1 MVKSQNNFVNQIL
14 MQFSAEK
21 LSGEKNSR
29 KIFRMTKKNSYDEK
43 LFTFFAEVQVKAYT
57 RKTFRLYSDIRKVF
71 RITKKFPVAAKYT
84 KSFSPISEELP
95 ER

>member
-21 LSGEKNSR
+21 LSGEK
-29 KIFRMTKKNSYDEK
+29 KFTKNFSYDEK